1 LIGGAEGDELQ
12 SLQALASASEKRLD
26 DATSALAKAEE
37 ELAAVKPAAAPLPPV
52 PSAQPAALTKAEEEL
67 AAVKPAATPL
77 PDDVPSAQPAAVQQ
91 GPVQA
96 NLAAPDALPTVVAQV
111 VGTGSSSAEQTP
123 SPNAKV
129 AGKKRKE
136 REVSKSQGPN
146 AKKCVRRW
154 IPSIIKSLQGMGTA
168 ASKRVERW
176 LSDKSKDFD
185 RLVKHMRMTC
195 IAKRGKNKG
204 KPSVDKME
212 DNKPCIYL
220 RSQVKRAL
228 SALYSDCMLDDEDSP
243 IYDPENKLKGE
254 MTRINADIV
263 RALVPAI
270 NEVEAVFLAE
280 PAAPKVVIN
289 GQRKRAKK
297 GPVVPHGDTIMMDGV
312 SPESDSDSET
322 RTPPSSSSG
331 VVRNKPVHWAD
342 PDDDSDACGQPDP
355 DSEDDEWRDVLG
367 T

>member
-26 DATSALAKAEE
+26 DATSALTKAEE
-37 ELAAVKPAAAPLPPV
+37 ELAAVKPAAALLPDV

-67 AAVKPAATPL
+67 AAVKPAAAPL
-77 PDDVPSAQPAAVQQ
+77 PDVSSAQPAAVQQ

-96 NLAAPDALPTVVAQV
+96 FLAATDAPLPAVVAQV
-111 VGTGSSSAEQTP
+111 VDTGSSSAEQTP

-136 REVSKSQGPN
+136 RGVRKPQGPN
-146 AKKCVRRW
+146 ARRCVRRW

-168 ASKRVERW
+168 ASKRVEEW

-185 RLVKHMRMTC
+185 RLVKHMRRTC
-195 IAKRGKNKG
+195 IAKRGEKKG
-204 KPSVDKME
+204 KPSIDKME
-212 DNKPCIYL
+212 DNKPCIYR
-220 RSQVKRAL
+220 RSQVKKAL
-228 SALYSDCMLDDEDSP
+228 SALYSDCMLDKKGKKKNIKVDIED
-243 IYDPENKLKGE
+243 
-254 MTRINADIV
+254 
-263 RALVPAI
+263 ALVPAI

-280 PAAPKVVIN
+280 PAAPKAVTN
-289 GQRKRAKK
+289 GRRKRAKK

-331 VVRNKPVHWAD
+331 VVRNKPVHRAD
-342 PDDDSDACGQPDP
+342 SCEEEGSDDESGSCEDSDL
-355 DSEDDEWRDVLG
+355 DDESGSDS
-367 T
+367 